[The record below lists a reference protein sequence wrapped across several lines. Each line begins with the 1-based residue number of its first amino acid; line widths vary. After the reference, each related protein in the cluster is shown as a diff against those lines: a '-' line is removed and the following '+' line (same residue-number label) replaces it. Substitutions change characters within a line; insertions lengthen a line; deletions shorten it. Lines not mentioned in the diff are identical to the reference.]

1 MTKLLRNTVFSALAL
16 LFVACDASEDEVIQ
30 ELAAEL
36 HEDGADADGLVVPY
50 QLVAD
55 EGEDDAPADPTP
67 FFDLD
72 RLTTEDPGCAT
83 GGEDSLD
90 LAAADA
96 DADADADDL
105 DLALD
110 LGDTPDPGADP
121 TALDLVAA
129 GQDPSAAEADED
141 EDLAEDLPLKADVDP
156 TEEDTS
162 GFEDEP
168 EFAGA

>member
-16 LFVACDASEDEVIQ
+16 LFVACDASEDEVILD
-30 ELAAEL
+30 LAAEL
-36 HEDGADADGLVVPY
+36 HEDGDAADGLVVPY

-55 EGEDDAPADPTP
+55 DGEDDAPADPTP

-83 GGEDSLD
+83 GGEDTLD
-90 LAAADA
+90 LAAA

-121 TALDLVAA
+121 TALGLVAA
-129 GQDPSAAEADED
+129 GQEPSAAEADED

-168 EFAGA
+168 ELAGA